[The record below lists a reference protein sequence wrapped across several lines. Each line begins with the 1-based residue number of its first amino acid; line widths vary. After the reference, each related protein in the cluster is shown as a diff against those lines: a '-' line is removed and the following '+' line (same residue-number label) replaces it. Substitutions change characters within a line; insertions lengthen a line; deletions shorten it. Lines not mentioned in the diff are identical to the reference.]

1 MGQSGR
7 ERPHGTGG
15 AAAGQRLVQPA
26 GEGALLQGQ
35 RQPALAIGER
45 RHIDGDEAVSQG
57 RRFHRHLAVGDARP
71 LGAGLVEQGEQRTIR
86 GKEILQQTPQRRHAK
101 ELGRGRVDEAD
112 PVLRVQG
119 QHRQRQ
125 GLQQLIAIDAA
136 RQKPCRRRKDQR
148 RGGGGHQAASL
159 STSGR

>member
-1 MGQSGR
+1 MGQSGG

-26 GEGALLQGQ
+26 GEGALLQRQ

-45 RHIDGDEAVSQG
+45 RDIDGDEAVSE
-57 RRFHRHLAVGDARP
+57 RRRIDRHLAVGDAGP
-71 LGAGLVEQGEQRTIR
+71 LGAGLVQQGEQRTIR
-86 GKEILQQTPQRRHAK
+86 GKDVLEQAPQGRHAQ
-101 ELGRGRVDEAD
+101 ELGRRRIDEAD
-112 PVLRVQG
+112 PVLGVQG

-136 RQKPCRRRKDQR
+136 RQARRRRKDQR